1 MMLSKLGA
9 LDSAQATEYLTAI
22 LNGFNMKGE
31 DAVKVVDKLVAIDNI
46 AATSAGEMATAMQYS
61 SAIAKETG
69 ISFENL
75 AAMIGAVSSNTRLS
89 AEVIGQAFKTMA
101 VRMQSVKAGEIDE
114 TGRVARMYSN
124 VQTKLNFKN
133 I

>member
-46 AATSAGEMATAMQYS
+46 AATSAGKYLPEHMATCGHLSEDNY
-61 SAIAKETG
+61 
-69 ISFENL
+69 
-75 AAMIGAVSSNTRLS
+75 IG
-89 AEVIGQAFKTMA
+89 
-101 VRMQSVKAGEIDE
+101 
-114 TGRVARMYSN
+114 
-124 VQTKLNFKN
+124 
-133 I
+133 